1 MFGSCRMKSKNF
13 LLIKVVLCIAALTMV
28 TASPAFAIPS
38 VDGKISV
45 DEYSDSFSINFEIE
59 GIEKD
64 APNITTF
71 GDTGTLYYHQD
82 SGTKDL
88 FMAFIQPL
96 SLVDNVYGPGTP
108 VDYTG
113 KDGVPKEH
121 KFTDLTGSDKAQFK
135 FSDSQGTLILDF
147 TLDYLEGKGDKLDK
161 NGEVEYEKDKI
172 TIKTDKNAP
181 PYYSG
186 LVDDTGALL
195 SKDAKV
201 DTGEAADILDAATS
215 MQYNWDTFGTDHP
228 ELFGKDSSSP
238 TESDLPGWI
247 FDVIYEFKIAGSALG
262 PDDFNPD
269 MFNLEVVHDSPNKI
283 GGNKVYTA
291 QSAPVPEPATMLL
304 LGSGLLGL
312 AGFGRKKLF
321 RK

>member
-181 PYYSG
+181 PITAVWLTI
-186 LVDDTGALL
+186 LVLSLVRMRKSIPAKPRIYWTQRPQCNITGTHSALL
-195 SKDAKV
+195 IQSFLVRIRARQRS
-201 DTGEAADILDAATS
+201 L
-215 MQYNWDTFGTDHP
+215 
-228 ELFGKDSSSP
+228 
-238 TESDLPGWI
+238 
-247 FDVIYEFKIAGSALG
+247 IYQ
-262 PDDFNPD
+262 D
-269 MFNLEVVHDSPNKI
+269 
-283 GGNKVYTA
+283 
-291 QSAPVPEPATMLL
+291 
-304 LGSGLLGL
+304 
-312 AGFGRKKLF
+312 GFLM
-321 RK
+321 